1 MRNQLFIN
9 NEWRDATSGDTFDV
23 VNPATEE
30 VLTSVAKASAD
41 DLNAAVDAAR
51 ACFESDGWR
60 SLSAR
65 ARGALLY
72 KAADLLEERRKDVA
86 AIETKQN
93 GKPFF
98 ESMIDVSMTISTLRY
113 YAGWADKDTG
123 NVLNVEG
130 GDLSKDHHQRLHR
143 VLYPMDRSLVLL
155 SRYHL
160 HLIHR

>member
-130 GDLSKDHHQRLHR
+130 GDFVYTVRE
-143 VLYPMDRSLVLL
+143 PMGVVAKPGGQPVSCKTGRAF
-155 SRYHL
+155 
-160 HLIHR
+160 